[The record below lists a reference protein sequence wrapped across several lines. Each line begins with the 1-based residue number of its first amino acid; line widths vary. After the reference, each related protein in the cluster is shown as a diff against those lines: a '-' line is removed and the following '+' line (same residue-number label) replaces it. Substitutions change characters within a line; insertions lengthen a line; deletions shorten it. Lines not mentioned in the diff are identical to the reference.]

1 MSLLAPSISEDDT
14 SLGFV
19 ASHCLT
25 ENHGKF
31 EVRHSENMLSLEKDA
46 DKPFDSTGTPAHT
59 SPSPRERNTETDWED
74 IGMSEDYEQSVIMNS
89 PRRRS
94 TRVDSIEMQDRILRV
109 RFDERELARYWTVRF
124 SKNRYNAYL
133 SLYSEGLSSLHS
145 EAPFATY
152 NTEERIDYL
161 LLQNYLRRQIRRLQL
176 EQKRDRDTEPLLPF
190 VSALVSLCEAR
201 MASRFEDVEPRHVAT
216 VMHDATTSVF
226 DITSQVLSGKVHVS
240 KEAAYRAIQ
249 NIDHLNT
256 QISELY
262 TFFTG
267 YVPTFDWW
275 VKVPYASLEK
285 ALQSLVPAIATKLA
299 GIRPDDKDEI
309 IGQPIGR
316 DGLLV
321 ELEAEM
327 IPYKPG
333 ELLSIANDKYAWC
346 EKEMK
351 KAASELGFGDDW
363 KAALRHVQNIHVE
376 PGKQPQLIKSLVD
389 SATDYVKI
397 NNLVTVPP
405 LAERWTMSMMSPA
418 MQKVNPFFLG
428 GPKII
433 VSYPTVDMAHSDKLM
448 SMRGNGPHL
457 SKATAFH
464 EMIPGHHLQGFVG
477 GRSHAYRNLFDTPFY
492 VEGWAMYWE
501 LVFWDRGDFFASP
514 EDRIG
519 TLFWRM
525 HRCARILFSLK
536 FHLGQLT
543 PQQCVDL
550 LVEMVGHERATAEG
564 EVRRSLNGDYGP
576 LYQAGYYLGAMQL
589 YALRQEVLGKGV
601 LGEKAFHDRILRA
614 NQMPIE
620 LLRALILDEDLDRDY
635 KSKWKFYGHK
645 VSA

>member
-1 MSLLAPSISEDDT
+1 MSQLTFSTAENDKGPGLMANTPMPGNQQSHHIRDSGNMI
-14 SLGFV
+14 SLGLDNDV
-19 ASHCLT
+19 S
-25 ENHGKF
+25 
-31 EVRHSENMLSLEKDA
+31 
-46 DKPFDSTGTPAHT
+46 KPSTSVDTQTHT
-59 SPSPRERNTETDWED
+59 SPSPRGRDPETDWED
-74 IGMSEDYEQSVIMNS
+74 VGVSEDDGQFNLGNS
-89 PRRRS
+89 PMRQS
-94 TRVDSIEMQDRILRV
+94 TRVDSVTMQDRILRI
-109 RFDERELARYWTVRF
+109 RLDERELETYWTVRF
-124 SKNRYNAYL
+124 SQSRYDAFLNLCSEEL
-133 SLYSEGLSSLHS
+133 SNLHR

-152 NTEERIDYL
+152 NQEERVDYL
-161 LLQNYLRRQIRRLQL
+161 LLQNYLRRHNRRLRL
-176 EQKRDRDTEPLLPF
+176 EQKRDRDAEPLLPF
-190 VSALVSLCEAR
+190 AAGLVSLCEAR
-201 MASRFEDVEPRHVAT
+201 MACRFEDLEPKQVAT

-226 DITSQVLSGKVHVS
+226 DITSQVVSGKVYVS
-240 KEAAYRAIQ
+240 REAAYRALQ
-249 NIDHLNT
+249 NIGHLNA
-256 QISELY
+256 QISEFY
-262 TFFTG
+262 SFFNG
-267 YVPTFDWW
+267 YNPTFDWW
-275 VKVPYASLEK
+275 VKAPYASLEK
-285 ALQSLVPAIATKLA
+285 ALQSLLPAIATKLA

-327 IPYKPG
+327 IPYTPE
-333 ELLSIANDKYAWC
+333 ELLGIAKDKYAWC
-346 EKEMK
+346 ETEMK

-363 KAALRHVQNIHVE
+363 KAALRHVQNIYVD
-376 PGKQPQLIKSLVD
+376 PGKQPQLIKFLVD
-389 SATDYVKI
+389 SAAAYVKR
-397 NNLVTVPP
+397 NDLVTVPP
-405 LAERWTMSMMSPA
+405 LAEKWTMSMMSPA

-433 VSYPTVDMAHSDKLM
+433 VSYPTTDMAHSDKLM

-477 GRSHAYRNLFDTPFY
+477 GRSQAYRNVFDTPFY

-514 EDRIG
+514 EDRVG

-589 YALRQEVLGKGV
+589 YALRQEVLSKGV
-601 LGEKAFHDRILRA
+601 LGEKAFHDRVLQA

-620 LLRALILDEDLDRDY
+620 LLRALILNEDLSRDY
-635 KSKWKFYGHK
+635 KSKWKFHRR
-645 VSA
+645 

>member
-1 MSLLAPSISEDDT
+1 MADRHQPRGQRSVQTVPFKDMVSLDS
-14 SLGFV
+14 
-19 ASHCLT
+19 
-25 ENHGKF
+25 
-31 EVRHSENMLSLEKDA
+31 DA
-46 DKPFDSTGTPAHT
+46 IEPAALVDCQAQEA
-59 SPSPRERNTETDWED
+59 RLRDLDLETDWED
-74 IGMSEDYEQSVIMNS
+74 IGEPADDKHSGRRSSTLHHSMAVEQS
-89 PRRRS
+89 
-94 TRVDSIEMQDRILRV
+94 TMQDRILRISL
-109 RFDERELARYWTVRF
+109 DERELNKYWPINF
-124 SKNRYNAYL
+124 SQRKYDAFLN
-133 SLYSEGLSSLHS
+133 LYSEELASLHR
-145 EAPFATY
+145 EAPFAKY
-152 NTEERIDYL
+152 SQEERVDYL
-161 LLQNYLRRQIRRLQL
+161 LFQNYLRRNIRRLEL
-176 EQKRDRDTEPLLPF
+176 EQKRDQDGEPLLAF
-190 VSALVSLCEAR
+190 AITLVSLCEAR
-201 MASRFEDVEPRHVAT
+201 MACRFEDLAPKNVASAI
-216 VMHDATTSVF
+216 HDANASVL
-226 DITSQVLSGKVHVS
+226 DITSQVVSGKVHVS
-240 KEAAYRAIQ
+240 KEAAYRATR
-249 NIDHLNT
+249 NIEHLGAHL
-256 QISELY
+256 SELY
-262 TFFTG
+262 AFFNG
-267 YVPTFDWW
+267 YDPTFDWW
-275 VKVPYASLEK
+275 VKAPYASLER
-285 ALQSLVPAIATKLA
+285 AIQSLLPVIGTKLA

-327 IPYKPG
+327 IPYTPE

-351 KAASELGFGDDW
+351 RAASELGFRDEW
-363 KAALRHVQNIHVE
+363 KAALRHVQNIYLE
-376 PGKQPQLIKSLVD
+376 PGQQPQLIKSLID
-389 SATDYVKI
+389 SAAAYVKK
-397 NNLVTVPP
+397 NDLVTVPP
-405 LAERWTMSMMSPA
+405 LAEKWTMSMMSPA

-477 GRSHAYRNLFDTPFY
+477 GRSRAYRNLFDTPFY

-501 LVFWDRGDFFASP
+501 LVFWDRGDFFAIP

-543 PQQCVDL
+543 PQQCVNL
-550 LVEMVGHERATAEG
+550 LVDMVGHERATAEG

-589 YALRQEVLGKGV
+589 YALRQEVLSKGI
-601 LGEKAFHDRILRA
+601 LGEKEFHDRVLKA

-620 LLRALILDEDLDRDY
+620 LLRALILGEDLSRDF
-635 KSKWKFYGHK
+635 KSTWKFYGDK
-645 VSA
+645 MSPLSFRKRPAFSP

>member
-1 MSLLAPSISEDDT
+1 MVSLDSDAVEPSAAIDSQAHKAPSLRDQD
-14 SLGFV
+14 L
-19 ASHCLT
+19 
-25 ENHGKF
+25 
-31 EVRHSENMLSLEKDA
+31 
-46 DKPFDSTGTPAHT
+46 
-59 SPSPRERNTETDWED
+59 ETDWED
-74 IGMSEDYEQSVIMNS
+74 VGEPEDDKQSGQR
-89 PRRRS
+89 PS
-94 TRVDSIEMQDRILRV
+94 TMHHSMAVEHITMQDRIIRITL
-109 RFDERELARYWTVRF
+109 DERELNKYWPIKF
-124 SKNRYNAYL
+124 SQRKYDAFVN
-133 SLYSEGLSSLHS
+133 LYSGELASLHR

-152 NTEERIDYL
+152 SQEERVDYL
-161 LLQNYLRRQIRRLQL
+161 LFQNYLRRNIRRLEL
-176 EQKRDRDTEPLLPF
+176 EQKRDRDGEPLLAFAPT
-190 VSALVSLCEAR
+190 LVSLCEAR
-201 MASRFEDVEPRHVAT
+201 MACRFEDLEPKHIASAI
-216 VMHDATTSVF
+216 HDATAGVL
-226 DITSQVLSGKVHVS
+226 DITSQVVSGKVHVS
-240 KEAAYRAIQ
+240 KEAAYRATQ
-249 NIDHLNT
+249 NIDHLKT
-256 QISELY
+256 HLSELY
-262 TFFTG
+262 AFLNG
-267 YVPTFDWW
+267 YDPTFDWW
-275 VKVPYASLEK
+275 VKAPYASLEK
-285 ALQSLVPAIATKLA
+285 AIQSLLPVIGTKLA

-327 IPYKPG
+327 IPYTPE

-363 KAALRHVQNIHVE
+363 KAALRHVQNIYLE
-376 PGKQPQLIKSLVD
+376 PGQQPQLIKSLID
-389 SATDYVKI
+389 SAATYVKTHD
-397 NNLVTVPP
+397 LVTVPP

-477 GRSHAYRNLFDTPFY
+477 GRSRPYRNLFDTPFY

-501 LVFWDRGDFFASP
+501 LVFWDRGDFFTSP
-514 EDRIG
+514 EDRVG

-543 PQQCVDL
+543 PQQCVNL

-589 YALRQEVLGKGV
+589 YALRQEVLSKGV
-601 LGEKAFHDRILRA
+601 LGEKEFHDRVLQA

-620 LLRALILDEDLDRDY
+620 LLRALILDEDLSRDF
-635 KSKWKFYGHK
+635 KTKWKFYGDKASHLSFRGRP
-645 VSA
+645 VFPQ

>member
-1 MSLLAPSISEDDT
+1 MISPDNNAAKPS
-14 SLGFV
+14 
-19 ASHCLT
+19 ASV
-25 ENHGKF
+25 EN
-31 EVRHSENMLSLEKDA
+31 D
-46 DKPFDSTGTPAHT
+46 AHT
-59 SPSPRERNTETDWED
+59 SPAPRERYLETDWEVV
-74 IGMSEDYEQSVIMNS
+74 GVSEDNEEASLGKS
-89 PRRRS
+89 PVRRS
-94 TRVDSIEMQDRILRV
+94 ASVGSSTMQDRILRI
-109 RFDERELARYWTVRF
+109 RLDERELDKVWTVQF
-124 SKNRYNAYL
+124 SQNRHDAFLN
-133 SLYSEGLSSLHS
+133 LYKEELANLHR

-152 NTEERIDYL
+152 NQEERIDYL
-161 LLQNYLRRQIRRLQL
+161 LFQNYLKRHTRRLQL
-176 EQKRDRDTEPLLPF
+176 EQKRDWDTEPLLPF
-190 VSALVSLCEAR
+190 APALVSLCEAR
-201 MASRFEDVEPRHVAT
+201 IACRFEILEPSHIAS
-216 VMHDATTSVF
+216 VMHDATTRVF
-226 DITSQVLSGKVHVS
+226 EITSQVKSGKVHVS
-240 KEAAYRAIQ
+240 KEAAYRAMK
-249 NIDHLNT
+249 NIEHLKT
-256 QISELY
+256 QISDLY
-262 TFFTG
+262 AFFNG
-267 YVPTFDWW
+267 YNPTFDWW
-275 VKVPYASLEK
+275 VKAPYASLEK
-285 ALQSLVPAIATKLA
+285 ALQSLLPAVATNLA

-327 IPYKPG
+327 IPYSPA

-346 EKEMK
+346 EKEMR
-351 KAASELGFGDDW
+351 KAASELGFGSDW
-363 KAALRHVQNIHVE
+363 KAALRHVQNIYVE

-389 SATDYVKI
+389 SAAAYVKK
-397 NNLVTVPP
+397 NDLVTVPP
-405 LAERWTMSMMSPA
+405 LAEKWTMSMMSPA

-514 EDRIG
+514 EDRVG

-589 YALRQEVLGKGV
+589 YALRQEVLSKGI
-601 LGEKAFHDRILRA
+601 LGEKAFHDCILQA

-620 LLRALILDEDLDRDY
+620 LLRALILGEDLSRDY
-635 KSKWKFYGHK
+635 KSKWKFYGDN
-645 VSA
+645 VSPLVLRGGL

>member
-1 MSLLAPSISEDDT
+1 MVSVDSDAVEPS
-14 SLGFV
+14 
-19 ASHCLT
+19 AS
-25 ENHGKF
+25 G
-31 EVRHSENMLSLEKDA
+31 V
-46 DKPFDSTGTPAHT
+46 GQAHKT
-59 SPSPRERNTETDWED
+59 HSPRDQDLETDWED
-74 IGMSEDYEQSVIMNS
+74 VGEPDDDKQ
-89 PRRRS
+89 PGRRLLTMHHS
-94 TRVDSIEMQDRILRV
+94 MAVEHITMQDRILRIPL
-109 RFDERELARYWTVRF
+109 DERELNKYWPIKF
-124 SKNRYNAYL
+124 SQRKYDAFLN
-133 SLYSEGLSSLHS
+133 LYSEELASLRH

-152 NTEERIDYL
+152 SQEERVDYL
-161 LLQNYLRRQIRRLQL
+161 LFQNYLRRNIRRLEL
-176 EQKRDRDTEPLLPF
+176 EQKRDRDGEPLLVF
-190 VSALVSLCEAR
+190 ASTLVSLCEAR
-201 MASRFEDVEPRHVAT
+201 MACRFEDLEPKQIAT
-216 VMHDATTSVF
+216 AIHDATASVL
-226 DITSQVLSGKVHVS
+226 DIRSQVVSGELHVS
-240 KEAAYRAIQ
+240 KEAAYRATQ
-249 NIDHLNT
+249 NIDHLKSHL
-256 QISELY
+256 SEFY
-262 TFFTG
+262 AFFNG
-267 YVPTFDWW
+267 YDPTFDWW
-275 VKVPYASLEK
+275 VRTPYASLEK
-285 ALQSLVPAIATKLA
+285 AIESLLPVIGTKLA
-299 GIRPDDKDEI
+299 GIRPNDKDEI

-327 IPYKPG
+327 VPYSPE

-351 KAASELGFGDDW
+351 KAASELGFEDDW
-363 KAALRHVQNIHVE
+363 KAALRHVQNIYLE
-376 PGKQPQLIKSLVD
+376 PGQQPQLIKSLID
-389 SATDYVKI
+389 SAAAYVKKH
-397 NNLVTVPP
+397 NLVTVPP
-405 LAERWTMSMMSPA
+405 LAEKWTMSMMSPA

-433 VSYPTVDMAHSDKLM
+433 VSYPTVDMAHPDKLM

-477 GRSHAYRNLFDTPFY
+477 GRSRAYRNLFDTPFY

-501 LVFWDRGDFFASP
+501 LVFWDRGDFFANP

-543 PQQCVDL
+543 PQQCVNL

-589 YALRQEVLGKGV
+589 YALRQEVLSKGV
-601 LGEKAFHDRILRA
+601 LAEKEFHDRILQA

-620 LLRALILDEDLDRDY
+620 LLRALILDEDLSRDF
-635 KSKWKFYGHK
+635 KSKWKFYGDK
-645 VSA
+645 VSHLSFRGRSVFPQ